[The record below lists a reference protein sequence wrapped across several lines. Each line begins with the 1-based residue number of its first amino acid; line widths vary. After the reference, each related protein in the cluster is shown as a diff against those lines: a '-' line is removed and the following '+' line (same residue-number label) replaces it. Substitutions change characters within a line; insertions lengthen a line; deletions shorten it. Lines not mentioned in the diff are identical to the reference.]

1 MRGRALGSVVGAVGG
16 LVFVLVNAG
25 ALPGA
30 PVLRVL
36 AAVLFA
42 VVLLLAL
49 RVRDPGPP
57 PSRQALRVYGF
68 CVLAEVLAIPA
79 GAAVLRA
86 LDRPELVP
94 VWVVL
99 VLGVHFVPFARAFA
113 APVFAV
119 LGWALVGV
127 AVVGALV
134 TLATGDGDAAPATAS
149 VAGFVLLGFSLY
161 GVRPGP
167 RQA

>member
-1 MRGRALGSVVGAVGG
+1 MRGRALGSTVGAVGG

-25 ALPGA
+25 ALPA
-30 PVLRVL
+30 ALLLRLL

-42 VVLLLAL
+42 ATVLLAL

-57 PSRQALRVYGF
+57 PSREALRVYGF
-68 CVLAEVLAIPA
+68 CVLAEVLAIPV

-86 LDRPELVP
+86 LDRSELVL

-113 APVFAV
+113 APVFAL
-119 LGWALVGV
+119 LGWALVAV
-127 AVVGALV
+127 AVVGGVV
-134 TLATGDGDAAPATAS
+134 TLATGDADVAPATAT
-149 VAGFVLLGFSLY
+149 VAGFVLLAFSLY
-161 GVRPGP
+161 GVRPDAREG
-167 RQA
+167 